1 ELMKVRIEKVY
12 DLHRIEHEEWRN
24 GCKVLRVD
32 GVPGEIVLDG
42 RSSVMYPVA
51 VGNFYLSNTQNRKG
65 DFMICTPRQLRTLLS
80 PADFETLLENA
91 E

>member
-1 ELMKVRIEKVY
+1 MKVRIEKVY

-51 VGNFYLSNTQNRKG
+51 
-65 DFMICTPRQLRTLLS
+65 
-80 PADFETLLENA
+80 A
-91 E
+91 